1 MKFSIRYA
9 AATLA
14 LLSAAAIPASPG
26 TAQQAAQADLI
37 LRGGTVYPGG
47 AAPFTGDVA
56 IRGDRIT
63 YVGPK
68 APGGAARIIDATGL
82 IVAPGFIDPPPHVND
97 ALTSTEPADTK
108 STSLNFRHYFLTG
121 MPSSAC

>member
-1 MKFSIRYA
+1 MKYSIRYA
-9 AATLA
+9 AAALA

-56 IRGDRIT
+56 IRGARIT
-63 YVGPK
+63 SVVPK
-68 APGGAARIIDATGL
+68 APGSAARIIAATGL
-82 IVAPGFIDPPPHVND
+82 FDSPVFTDSPSHVSDSSPSTALLFRLLLPSLPHVSNI
-97 ALTSTEPADTK
+97 
-108 STSLNFRHYFLTG
+108 
-121 MPSSAC
+121 PSFTLYQT

>member
-1 MKFSIRYA
+1 MKYSIRYA

-82 IVAPGFIDPPPHVND
+82 IVRSEERRGGHECVSKCRSRWSPH
-97 ALTSTEPADTK
+97 T
-108 STSLNFRHYFLTG
+108 
-121 MPSSAC
+121 